1 MRIFLIHL
9 VLLLAALT
17 CGVQITL
24 ANNTA
29 ETAQRLLVLG
39 DSLAAGY
46 GLANEES
53 FPAQLESALLQR
65 GYHVRVINA
74 GVSGDTTAGG
84 LSRLSWALADEP
96 HLVIVELGG
105 NDALRGL
112 PPEETAANLD
122 AILRQLK
129 AAGVSVILAG
139 MQAPHN
145 MGTTYTTAFDRIFPL
160 LAQKHQVAFY
170 PFFLAGVALDPSLNQ
185 SDGIHPNTAGVAVI
199 VDRMLPL
206 VTSTLRKLQK

>member
-1 MRIFLIHL
+1 MNFLKICL
-9 VLLLAALT
+9 VLLLAML
-17 CGVQITL
+17 CYCLPVSY
-24 ANNTA
+24 ANDTA
-29 ETAQRLLVLG
+29 ETGRRLLVLG

-46 GLANEES
+46 GLTNEES
-53 FPAQLESALLQR
+53 FPAQLERALLQS

-122 AILRQLK
+122 AILRNLMN
-129 AAGVSVILAG
+129 AGARVILAG
-139 MQAPHN
+139 MQAPRN
-145 MGTTYTTAFDRIFPL
+145 MGEQYTTAFDRIFPT
-160 LAQKHQVAFY
+160 LAQKHQVEFY
-170 PFFLAGVALDPSLNQ
+170 PFFLAGVALDPALNQ
-185 SDGIHPNTAGVAVI
+185 ADGIHPNAAGVAVI
-199 VDRMLPL
+199 VARMLPI
-206 VTSTLRKLQK
+206 VESILRTMQE